1 MNKKQQKQIVAVCK
15 SVLKWTATVMLAF
28 GLTMQLA
35 TSSDENIL
43 IGSLSLIFTGVILF
57 IIYSIWDHDK
67 STMLLS
73 SIGFAVVVGALL
85 DTETARIIA
94 EHSGLAITD
103 EVGFFTKYGKIIIS
117 VLKAFA

>member
-1 MNKKQQKQIVAVCK
+1 
-15 SVLKWTATVMLAF
+15 MLVAF

-57 IIYSIWDHDK
+57 ITYSIWDHDK